1 MCRSPMHP
9 NEPESIRDSHRNAE
23 PAGGGDGDARLRV
36 LRDDEAALEALF
48 RAEYDGLCAF
58 VERYVRGAAV
68 AEELVQEIF
77 LRLWR
82 RRGVLPPAAV
92 TRAYLYAA
100 ARNGAVQHIRHA
112 RVDLRWREAKAV
124 GERPEPASQAADADL
139 MVGELAEA
147 AERAV
152 ASLPERCRMVY
163 TLSRQQGLRYAEI
176 AETLGIAPGT
186 VEIHMNRAFKL
197 LRGKLAPYLLFLI
210 SAIR

>member
-1 MCRSPMHP
+1 MRP
-9 NEPESIRDSHRNAE
+9 NEPEGVPEPPRNA
-23 PAGGGDGDARLRV
+23 ASAADGESHLRI
-36 LRDDEAALEALF
+36 LRDDEAALETLF

-58 VERYVRGAAV
+58 TERYVRSAAV

-82 RRGVLPPAAV
+82 RRDVLPPAAV

-112 RVDLRWREAKAV
+112 RVDLRWREAKTSA
-124 GERPEPASQAADADL
+124 ERPEPAGQAADADL
-139 MVGELAEA
+139 MVGELAGA
-147 AERAV
+147 AEQAI

-163 TLSRQQGLRYAEI
+163 TLSRQQGLRYTEI
-176 AETLGIAPGT
+176 AEVLGIAPGT

-197 LRGKLAPYLLFLI
+197 LRGKLAPYLLLLL
-210 SAIR
+210 SAVR